1 MATLKKSAYEV
12 AVRKQEQFL
21 FKNTRE
27 KNGRAT
33 LLHTV
38 TLRNVRYPSENVKR
52 RYKSGLRGK
61 CTGWTI

>member
-27 KNGRAT
+27 KKRKSNPFA
-33 LLHTV
+33 HSYIKKCEV
-38 TLRNVRYPSENVKR
+38 PLR
-52 RYKSGLRGK
+52 K
-61 CTGWTI
+61 CKKKV